1 MTGAVVSRLAL
12 RALQRRVLQSVLF
25 VVSIL
30 AGVALVVGVDVAAD
44 SARRAF
50 SLSLASLQGNAT
62 HEIVSGPSGVPSS
75 LYRSLRVD
83 LGVRTAAPVIQGTVR
98 VGSDDIALTLQGIDP
113 FAEAQMRMY
122 LAGVAG
128 PPARGGQAQ
137 SLLRLLADPDTVLIA
152 RSLANRLGL
161 EPGDQ
166 FVLRAARL
174 QRTVTFVGTIEPWND
189 VSAQALASLIVAD
202 ISTAQE
208 VVGSPGVLT
217 RIDLILTDPQ
227 EAAQIRAF
235 LPPGIVLRPVESSRS
250 NLEQLSNSF
259 TLNLQALSLLALV
272 VGVFLVYN
280 IMSFSVVQRRNQI
293 GMLRAIGATRR
304 QVFAGIILE
313 AVVLG
318 MAGTLLGLAAGYV
331 LGGFLV
337 EAVTRTITDL
347 YYRVEVQ
354 TLTLSSFAVAKGV
367 VTGLVASVGA
377 ALIPALNAT
386 RITPASA
393 LRSADA
399 EQAAQ
404 TRADLAAVA
413 GIILMACGLVLTQF
427 QAQSLVFGF
436 GALFL
441 VLMGSVLIT
450 PIALSLAMRGAR
462 PLLARAI
469 GTLGNIAPRSID
481 RSLSRSGVAVAALSL
496 SVSVIVG
503 VSVMI
508 ASFRGTVTTWVDG
521 ALTAD
526 VFISAP
532 ASGLLETVNLDSTL
546 AEQLQSL
553 PGVAQVLT
561 ARDVPVLA
569 PDYPNLPPVNLVAV
583 SADLAERARRYVWLS
598 VPEEE
603 VWDAMQ
609 NGAIVVTES
618 FAYRRRISPDSS
630 ALTLLTDSGPR
641 SFPIAGVY
649 HHYGTDQGIVLMAD
663 IVYRRH
669 FADPWVSSFALFLTP
684 EAQSASVVESVRRLA
699 YARGLNV
706 QSTGELRKQVFT
718 IFDRAFNITAALRS
732 LAAIVAF
739 IGVLSALMA
748 LQLDQKRTLGTM
760 RALGLTAGQLWRLT
774 LLETGLM
781 GLAAGLFALPIGL
794 LLAKMLI
801 DVINV
806 RAFGWTF
813 AFLVPPRSLLQ
824 AVLIAIAAALLAG
837 AYPAWRVAHLA
848 PAEAIRN
855 E

>member
-1 MTGAVVSRLAL
+1 MTGAVVSRLAY

-30 AGVALVVGVDVAAD
+30 AGVALVVGVDVAAE

-62 HEIVSGPSGVPSS
+62 HEIVGGPSGVPSS
-75 LYRSLRVD
+75 LYRNLRVD
-83 LGVRTAAPVIQGTVR
+83 LGLRTIAPVIQGTVR

-113 FAEAQMRMY
+113 FAEARIREY
-122 LAGVAG
+122 LAGAAT
-128 PPARGGQAQ
+128 PPAPGVQAQ
-137 SLLRLLADPDTVLIA
+137 SLLRLMAEPDTVLLA
-152 RSLANRLGL
+152 RSLATRLYL

-174 QRTVTFVGTIEPWND
+174 QRTVTLVGTIEPWNE
-189 VSAQALASLIVAD
+189 VSAQALAALVITD

-208 VVGSPGVLT
+208 IVGSPGVLT
-217 RIDLILTDPQ
+217 RIDLVLTDPQ
-227 EAAQIRAF
+227 ELAQIQEA
-235 LPPGIVLRPVESSRS
+235 LPPGIVIRPVESSQN
-250 NLEQLSNSF
+250 NLEQLSDSF

-304 QVFAGIILE
+304 QVFAGIIIE
-313 AVVLG
+313 AIVLG
-318 MAGTLLGLAAGYV
+318 LAGTLLGLAAGYV

-337 EAVTRTITDL
+337 GAVTRTISDL

-354 TLTLSSFAVAKGV
+354 ALTLSSFAVAKGV
-367 VTGLVASVGA
+367 LTGLVASIGA

-393 LRSADA
+393 LRSADS
-399 EQAAQ
+399 EQAAR

-413 GIILMACGLVLTQF
+413 GIVVAACGLALTQF
-427 QAQSLVFGF
+427 QARSLVLGF

-450 PIALSLAMRGAR
+450 PIALLFAMRGAR
-462 PLLARAI
+462 PLLARAL

-481 RSLSRSGVAVAALSL
+481 RSLSRTGVAVAALSL

-508 ASFRGTVTTWVDG
+508 ASFRGTVTTWLDG

-532 ASGLLETVNLDSTL
+532 ASGLLETVNLDPRL

-569 PDYPNLPPVNLVAV
+569 PDYPDMPPVNLVAV
-583 SADLAERARRYVWLS
+583 SADLAERSRRYVWLS
-598 VPEEE
+598 VPQEE

-609 NGAIVVTES
+609 DGAIIVTES
-618 FAYRRRISPDSS
+618 IAYRRNIT
-630 ALTLLTDSGPR
+630 AEANTLSILTDSGPR
-641 SFPIAGVY
+641 DFPIVGVY
-649 HHYGTDQGIVLMAD
+649 HHYGTDQGIVLMSAA
-663 IVYRRH
+663 VYRKQ
-669 FADPWVSSFALFLTP
+669 FADPWVSSFALFLAP
-684 EAQSASVVESVRRLA
+684 GAQSDRVVESVRQLA
-699 YARGLNV
+699 YAQGLSV
-706 QSTGELRKQVFT
+706 QSTGELRTQVFA

-760 RALGLTAGQLWRLT
+760 RALGLTGGQLWRLT

-813 AFLVPPRSLLQ
+813 SFLVPPGSLLQ
-824 AVLIAIAAALLAG
+824 AMLIAVAAALLAG